1 MSFRRLA
8 LAAALAGAVALT
20 AFALLRD
27 RGPAGPAAERPAAAG
42 ADAAP
47 KPAGVAGAHILIA
60 HRDGRPSLPG
70 VTRTREEAQELA
82 VRLSAEILDNR
93 ASFAELAR
101 RYSDDARTAALG
113 GEFGLVRTG
122 QLPLPLE
129 VGLAR
134 LEVGDIDP
142 CVESPAGFHVLMR
155 VPVRRAVAR
164 HVMITWKGAGG
175 DFGTISRSREQ
186 ARALADE
193 IAAKARAAGADFCE
207 LAARFSDDEQ
217 SRFGCGLIG
226 LVRPGD
232 LEPSFEDT
240 LFSLPPGGI
249 SGVVETTFGFHVV
262 KRDPELP

>member
-1 MSFRRLA
+1 MRLRRIA
-8 LAAALAGAVALT
+8 LLAALAGVVALT
-20 AFALLRD
+20 AFALLRGREPAVPAAGRPATAAGD
-27 RGPAGPAAERPAAAG
+27 TASTPAGI
-42 ADAAP
+42 
-47 KPAGVAGAHILIA
+47 AGAHILIA
-60 HRDGRPSLPG
+60 HRDGRPPLPG
-70 VTRTREEAQELA
+70 VTRSREEAQELA
-82 VRLSAEILDNR
+82 VRLATEILDNR

-101 RYSDDARTAALG
+101 RYSDDTRTAALG
-113 GEFGLVRTG
+113 GEFGLVKTG

-129 VGLAR
+129 MGLAQ
-134 LEVGDIDP
+134 LEVGGLAP

-193 IAAKARAAGADFCE
+193 IAAKARVPGADFCE

-232 LEPSFEDT
+232 LEASFEDT

-249 SGVVETTFGFHVV
+249 SGVVETKYGFHVV
-262 KRDPELP
+262 KRDPEQP